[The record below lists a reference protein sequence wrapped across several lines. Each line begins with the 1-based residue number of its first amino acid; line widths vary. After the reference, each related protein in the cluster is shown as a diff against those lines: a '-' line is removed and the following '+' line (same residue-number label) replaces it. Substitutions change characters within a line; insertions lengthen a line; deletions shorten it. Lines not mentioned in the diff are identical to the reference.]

1 MIRIQFKEEDV
12 EALRYERFHN
22 ASARVQQKMEVL
34 YLKGKGLP
42 HNEICRICEI
52 SKTTLIAYLK
62 EYKQGGIDKL
72 KEGTKYKGRT
82 KKVKSTTLGFSERLC
97 EQSDSEAEPQLA

>member
-1 MIRIQFKEEDV
+1 MIRIQFKEVDIEN
-12 EALRYERFHN
+12 LRYERFHN
-22 ASARVQQKMEVL
+22 PSARVQQKMEAL

-62 EYKQGGIDKL
+62 DYKQGGINKL

-82 KKVKSTTLGFSERLC
+82 KKVKGTTLGFSQQEHR
-97 EQSDSEAEPQLA
+97 QPPSEMEVQLV

>member
-1 MIRIQFKEEDV
+1 MIRIHFKEEDI

-22 ASARVQQKMEVL
+22 PSARVQQKMEAL

-62 EYKQGGIDKL
+62 EYKQGGIRKL

-82 KKVKSTTLGFSERLC
+82 KQVKGTTLGFSSHSHRANARVSKH
-97 EQSDSEAEPQLA
+97 QFV

>member
-1 MIRIQFKEEDV
+1 MIRIKFREEDI

-22 ASARVQQKMEVL
+22 ASARVQQKMEAL

-52 SKTTLIAYLK
+52 SKTTFITYLK

-72 KEGTKYKGRT
+72 REGTKYKGRT
-82 KKVKSTTLGFSERLC
+82 KKVKSTTLGFSERLR
-97 EQSDSEAEPQLA
+97 QRSASETEHQLA